1 MLTEKI
7 VAAGGIVENEDKMI
21 LFQYRRGK
29 WDLPKGKLDD
39 GETIE
44 ECAVR
49 EVEEETGLRNVELGE
64 LIGITHHFYIER
76 GKNIEKETHWYA
88 MRASGTQQLIPQID
102 EDITDLR
109 WVAEN
114 ELKEYLNQTF
124 PNIVEIVEKY
134 YDAHNHVD

>member
-1 MLTEKI
+1 MTEKI
-7 VAAGGIVENEDKMI
+7 IAAGGIVENEEKKI
-21 LFQYRRGK
+21 LFQFRRGK
-29 WDLPKGKLDD
+29 WDLPKGKLDE

-44 ECAVR
+44 ACAVR

-64 LIGITHHFYIER
+64 LIGVTQHFYIER

-88 MRASGTQQLIPQID
+88 MRSSGTQQLVPQLE

-114 ELKEYLNQTF
+114 ELKYYLNHTYS
-124 PNIVEIVEKY
+124 NIVEIVEKY
-134 YDAHNHVD
+134 YDANNHVD